1 MIEHWDWGVFAATTI
16 SFILGHMVGYARR
29 GQVEQGRA
37 QRAYERGL
45 AARKAHYAE
54 LGRGGP

>member
-1 MIEHWDWGVFAATTI
+1 MIEHRSLFMVALTSTVFGYA
-16 SFILGHMVGYARR
+16 LGYAR
-29 GQVEQGRA
+29 
-37 QRAYERGL
+37 RGL